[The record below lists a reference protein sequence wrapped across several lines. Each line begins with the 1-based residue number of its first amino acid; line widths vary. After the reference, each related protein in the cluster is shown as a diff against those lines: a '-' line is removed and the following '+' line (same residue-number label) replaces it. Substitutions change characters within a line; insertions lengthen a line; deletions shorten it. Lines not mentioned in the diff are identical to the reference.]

1 MHGHRTLRYSEYQQ
15 HFVVASNSESAWF
28 SHCHCVSKLLLGH
41 HLFASR
47 YRAPGKHCNRELFYQ
62 SRGKRARLNAFHCQG
77 RYAGIAGRSTG
88 SLTPCASRCSPEH
101 RSPEHPPKFWTA
113 RPDGYASLKKLIQCT
128 ADPRRESA
136 VFQSFSVDHWM
147 AMHH

>member
-47 YRAPGKHCNRELFYQ
+47 YRAPGKHCNRELFYK
-62 SRGKRARLNAFHCQG
+62 SRGKCARLNAFHCQG
-77 RYAGIAGRSTG
+77 RYARIVTETSTVSVSATG
-88 SLTPCASRCSPEH
+88 KHCN
-101 RSPEHPPKFWTA
+101 
-113 RPDGYASLKKLIQCT
+113 
-128 ADPRRESA
+128 REL
-136 VFQSFSVDHWM
+136 FY
-147 AMHH
+147 